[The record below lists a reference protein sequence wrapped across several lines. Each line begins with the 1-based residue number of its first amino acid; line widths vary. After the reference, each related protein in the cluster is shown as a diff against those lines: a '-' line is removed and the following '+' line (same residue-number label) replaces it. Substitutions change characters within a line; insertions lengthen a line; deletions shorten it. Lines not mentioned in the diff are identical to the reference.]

1 MKFKVGDHVVGNES
15 ADVYVITRRGWQG
28 EVVGVCGAGRTIL
41 VRALPGHSGGSAN
54 YPVAAHCFD
63 LIPRKEGRK
72 IVVTVDG
79 ETTTAR
85 LYNGKVL
92 EKSAEVKC
100 SPGDRFDF
108 NVGAGL
114 AIDRLLDR
122 ESTKPGG
129 FPLEELKSG
138 RFGRLNNGEWFVVLE
153 DRMLYLNGSEGWDRI
168 TDLDRD
174 GAFPSVSKDSR
185 RVDIIV
191 AAVSLR
197 DAKRT
202 ANKGHFVWARTY
214 KKV

>member
-1 MKFKVGDHVVGNES
+1 MEFKVGDRVVAKES
-15 ADVYVITRRGWQG
+15 SYYSVTKPGWRG
-28 EVVGVCGAGRTIL
+28 EVVQVEPDRGVIR
-41 VRALPGHSGGSAN
+41 VRALPGYEGGADTFGVIACHFAKVRRNS
-54 YPVAAHCFD
+54 D
-63 LIPRKEGRK
+63 RK

-92 EKSAEVKC
+92 EKSAEAKC

-122 ESTKPGG
+122 EATKPGG

-153 DRMLYLNGSEGWDRI
+153 DRMLYLNGNENWDKI
-168 TDLDRD
+168 ADLD
-174 GAFPSVSKDSR
+174 GAGMFPRHLGFQRGVNFV
-185 RVDIIV
+185 VD
-191 AAVSLR
+191 AVSLKN
-197 DAKRT
+197 AKRQV
-202 ANKGHFVWARTY
+202 AEGQFIWARTY